1 MKLYILPIILTSDR
15 DKGVSYLLTQK
26 NKKFLTPL
34 VDIHYPEFFHKEAT
48 QHIVNF
54 FEPEQ
59 IKINEECKYN
69 YLGIQEEMSLNYV
82 KKNFPFVEKEDIIVT
97 YGGILLKYETLE
109 DFQWTP
115 MTNKS
120 QHGGFSPDLNF
131 NLLLSRVIQK
141 SII

>member
-1 MKLYILPIILTSDR
+1 MKAYILPIILSSDR
-15 DKGVSYLLTQK
+15 EKNLSYLLTQK

-34 VDIHYPEFFHKEAT
+34 VEIKYTDFFHKEAM
-48 QHIVNF
+48 QHISNF

-82 KKNFPFVEKEDIIVT
+82 NKNFDFVDKKDIIVT
-97 YGGILLKYETLE
+97 YGGILLKYQTL
-109 DFQWTP
+109 DDYQWTP
-115 MTNKS
+115 MTNNS
-120 QHGGFSPDLNF
+120 QHGGFSPDMNF
-131 NLLLSRVIQK
+131 NLLLSRIIQK